1 MPGVRCQG
9 LGARG
14 KVSDVRYYVLGIRQ
28 VFRFYRHLTSD
39 IQTRSELHLPISPM
53 VSDFEQTLALE
64 KLYF

>member
-1 MPGVRCQG
+1 
-9 LGARG
+9 
-14 KVSDVRYYVLGIRQ
+14 VLGIRQ